1 MYTFAFASFLY
12 LYCMKLDDHEVFCS
26 AFRKLVISIRRDS
39 LVTQRQLSKISGLTR
54 QFISMLEC
62 GKRIPSFETFC
73 ALAMGLDMT
82 PVELLERFSAIYE
95 AEYMAKNRRLRERS
109 KAAEYIRNTS
119 GRNLLES

>member
-1 MYTFAFASFLY
+1 MFTLQVASFSY
-12 LYCMKLDDHEVFCS
+12 LYCMKLDDHELFCN
-26 AFRKLVISIRRDS
+26 AFRKLMIGIRRDS

-73 ALAMGLDMT
+73 ALALGLDMT
-82 PVELLERFSAIYE
+82 PVELLERFSSIYE
-95 AEYMAKNRRLRERS
+95 TEYLARNRRLRERS

-119 GRNLLES
+119 GRRAF

>member
-1 MYTFAFASFLY
+1 
-12 LYCMKLDDHEVFCS
+12 MKLDDHELFCS
-26 AFRKLVISIRRDS
+26 AFRKLMIGIRRDS

-73 ALAMGLDMT
+73 ALALGLDMT
-82 PVELLERFSAIYE
+82 PVELLERFSSIYE
-95 AEYMAKNRRLRERS
+95 TEYLARNRRLRERS

-119 GRNLLES
+119 GRRVF

>member
-1 MYTFAFASFLY
+1 MFTLQIASFSY
-12 LYCMKLDDHEVFCS
+12 LYCMKLDDHELFCS
-26 AFRKLVISIRRDS
+26 AFRKLMIGIRRDS

-73 ALAMGLDMT
+73 ALALGLDMT
-82 PVELLERFSAIYE
+82 PVELLERFSSIYE
-95 AEYMAKNRRLRERS
+95 TEYLARNRRLRERS

-119 GRNLLES
+119 GRSAF